1 MQGISIRRSFPHLPP
16 ATVCLLSPFAAYT
29 ARRFL
34 HAFSVSPRLP
44 HVRLTDS
51 YMRFRLLPAF
61 RTYCPSI
68 PTCSFDRFPAFRTYC
83 PSIPTCA
90 FGLSTLSA
98 RTARQSL
105 PALSDFPL
113 FPHVQLADP
122 YLRFQPFPIFRMYN
136 PPIPTCA
143 FGFLPF
149 SACTARQSLPALSTS
164 PCLPHVHPADSYLC
178 FRPHPVFRTY
188 TPPIPTCVSDH
199 AASFARTPRQSL
211 PALSVS
217 YRFPHVRLADPYLR
231 FRFPPIF
238 RMYGLLIPTCAFDFL
253 PFPHVR
259 LADPYLRFRFPPIFR
274 MYRSPVPTCAFDRF
288 SAFRMYCQSI
298 PTCAFGLST
307 LSACTTR

>member
-16 ATVCLLSPFAAYT
+16 VSAFRLSPFVAYT
-29 ARRFL
+29 PRRFL
-34 HAFSVSPRLP
+34 
-44 HVRLTDS
+44 
-51 YMRFRLLPAF
+51 PAVF
-61 RTYCPSI
+61 APS
-68 PTCSFDRFPAFRTYC
+68 R
-83 PSIPTCA
+83 
-90 FGLSTLSA
+90 
-98 RTARQSL
+98 
-105 PALSDFPL
+105 
-113 FPHVQLADP
+113 FPHVQLPDP
-122 YLRFQPFPIFRMYN
+122 YMRFQPLPIFRMYRSPVPTCAFSLFPLSACTIRRSLHALSAFSHFRTYN

>member
-16 ATVCLLSPFAAYT
+16 VSAFRLSPFVAYT
-29 ARRFL
+29 PRRFL
-34 HAFSVSPRLP
+34 PAVFAPSRFP
-44 HVRLTDS
+44 HVQLPDP
-51 YMRFRLLPAF
+51 YMRFQPLPIFRMYRSPVPTCAFSLFPLSACTIRRSLHALSAFSHF
-61 RTYCPSI
+61 RTYNP
-68 PTCSFDRFPAFRTYC
+68 P
-83 PSIPTCA
+83 IPTCA
-90 FGLSTLSA
+90 F
-98 RTARQSL
+98 SL
-105 PALSDFPL
+105 FP
-113 FPHVQLADP
+113 FPHVQSADP
-122 YLRFQPFPIFRMYN
+122 YMRFQPFPIFRMYN